1 MILSYHCR
9 IDSMKQYY
17 NVIHVSD
24 LSTLLSRVMKY
35 GQIVL
40 EV

>member
-9 IDSMKQYY
+9 IGSMKQYY
-17 NVIHVSD
+17 NIHVSD

-40 EV
+40 KV

>member
-9 IDSMKQYY
+9 IGSMKQYD